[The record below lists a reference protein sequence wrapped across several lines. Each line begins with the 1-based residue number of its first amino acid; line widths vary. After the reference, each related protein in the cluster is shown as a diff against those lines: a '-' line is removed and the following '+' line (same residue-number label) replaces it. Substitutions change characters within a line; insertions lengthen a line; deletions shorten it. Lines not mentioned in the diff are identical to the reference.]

1 MLKKQRAI
9 EDLTHTD
16 KPVAAI
22 GESLGFGSPARFTRA
37 YKTWTGQSPREYR
50 KVNESHIS

>member
-1 MLKKQRAI
+1 M

-22 GESLGFGSPARFTRA
+22 GESLGFGSPASFTRA
-37 YKTWTGQSPREYR
+37 FKTWTGQSPREYR